1 MTLPETQELQTTR
14 RQRIDKDRNRKKI
27 ERNRAK
33 KLQQVEAELRK
44 KTIERNSVKRK
55 IATEH
60 RRFLEMNTSLI
71 DEITY
76 SACVQLS
83 EQNEIEAILNPLCN
97 AIFRSMLHPELE
109 AFELKHRLKTLK
121 QSENLLILEIEK
133 LNTQKNDLEAIFS
146 ALQTTIEN

>member
-1 MTLPETQELQTTR
+1 LTLPETQELQTIR

-60 RRFLEMNTSLI
+60 RRLMEMNTSLI

-83 EQNEIEAILNPLCN
+83 E
-97 AIFRSMLHPELE
+97 
-109 AFELKHRLKTLK
+109 
-121 QSENLLILEIEK
+121 
-133 LNTQKNDLEAIFS
+133 
-146 ALQTTIEN
+146 